1 MIPTYCLCRLW
12 ERSLEHCS
20 EFIDFFPFPF
30 ANQSDSRKYPDACVI
45 YVDAHA
51 DINTPQTTGS
61 GNIHGMPLSF
71 ILGLDRSIPEFQWI
85 NRILPANKLVYI
97 GLRDL
102 DESEKEIIRNYGIKA
117 FSMHEVDEY
126 GIGKV
131 VQMAL
136 DHVNPNRDLP
146 IHMSFDIDALDPS
159 VAPSTGV
166 PVDRGLTSRE
176 GHYICEA
183 VHKTGCLVALDL
195 VVCTPFLI
203 SLPTG
208 LGSLM

>member
-1 MIPTYCLCRLW
+1 
-12 ERSLEHCS
+12 
-20 EFIDFFPFPF
+20 
-30 ANQSDSRKYPDACVI
+30 
-45 YVDAHA
+45 
-51 DINTPQTTGS
+51 
-61 GNIHGMPLSF
+61 
-71 ILGLDRSIPEFQWI
+71 
-85 NRILPANKLVYI
+85 
-97 GLRDL
+97 
-102 DESEKEIIRNYGIKA
+102 
-117 FSMHEVDEY
+117 
-126 GIGKV
+126 
-131 VQMAL
+131 MAL